1 MKSSFLFHRNFS
13 VLNLRKSL
21 LLVFLLVA
29 VSVSAFTPTHFRIS
43 VIRMNPMAYPS
54 RDVSYGYMLSVKNDS
69 VNLYLPYMGRAYQL
83 PYGGGDGLNFKEPIK
98 SFKYKIGKKGGYK
111 ISFETRH
118 EQEIYKFNIVI
129 YPETGS
135 ASIDVI
141 PNQRQQISYDARLE
155 DKEK

>member
-1 MKSSFLFHRNFS
+1 MKSFFIFQINWSALS
-13 VLNLRKSL
+13 LRKL
-21 LLVFLLVA
+21 ILLVFLLLA
-29 VSVSAFTPTHFRIS
+29 VSASAFTPTHFRIN

-98 SFKYKIGKKGGYK
+98 NFKYKIAKKGGYK

-141 PNQRQQISYDARLE
+141 PNQRQQIGYDARLDSE
-155 DKEK
+155 EK

>member
-1 MKSSFLFHRNFS
+1 MKSFFIFQINWSALS
-13 VLNLRKSL
+13 LRKL
-21 LLVFLLVA
+21 LLSMFLLLA
-29 VSVSAFTPTHFRIS
+29 LSASAFTPTCFRIN

-54 RDVSYGYMLSVKNDS
+54 REVSYGYMLSLKNDS

-98 SFKYKIGKKGGYK
+98 NFKYKTTKRGGYK

-135 ASIDVI
+135 ASIDVT

-155 DKEK
+155 SGEK